1 MNIDVEPIWK
11 SPYFQ
16 YIKRG
21 KEKKEKGGK
30 NNIDLLFPCSSDQ
43 STSEKSSKIS

>member
-16 YIKRG
+16 YIKQG
-21 KEKKEKGGK
+21 KEKRGK
-30 NNIDLLFPCSSDQ
+30 NNIDLLSPVPLIKRDQ
-43 STSEKSSKIS
+43 KNQVK